1 MMWRARQQLHSVVQA
16 WLCPRGE
23 EQAFNGGQKSLPD
36 TAFCASTVFPPWKVE
51 SVDDFYL
58 PDTLDSELLKT
69 KERAYQERIP
79 TYPFGD
85 IAEEQDSVFTGL
97 GRVYEP
103 AIGTGS
109 EREYDEHE
117 LTSAKLEGLHLQRD
131 LLGTASATMTA
142 AGTRAQTSEVRM
154 GQCPSALIDPTS
166 GAEHDTNASTKR
178 DRLHL
183 QRDLLGTA
191 SATMTAT
198 GTRAQTS
205 EVRMGQCPSALIDPT
220 SGAEHDTNA
229 STKRDRLHLQRDLL
243 ETVSAAT
250 RATSTRAQA
259 PEERMGQGPRELTG
273 PTSGAKHDTNAK
285 PVIRTG
291 QSFRALVCP
300 ITGIWV
306 LMALCVFL
314 TLVVPA
320 SAEAGSTNADQL
332 RSSEHATIAMTR
344 LGSLSH
350 RTLSIFG
357 LVLLSITAGAVLCHM
372 MPAMGGVQRMPP
384 SWDPAHQSRYSFRS
398 WTQDLLVWSIATEMD
413 PSRKAALVVMALR
426 GTAQAFARSIPP
438 QALIT
443 GGQINGVVVD
453 PLTFLLHA
461 LSERFAALGDEIR
474 LTSLTD
480 MLGFERSS
488 PYEQVDELM
497 ARFDLVRSRAQEFGQ
512 LVISVPGLAW
522 LLLKAC
528 GVNDAQLLQVLTPF
542 GGQFPQ
548 TEADLNV
555 LKAQLRRLGHVL
567 EGSPGNVAQAL
578 RSRGTQPSAYWMYP
592 EGDETSDGHGQE
604 QAWHAS
610 NQAYEDQSWG
620 GGNAHQDVWFEGSSD
635 GGTDT
640 DTCSSLGDASQVEL
654 PAVEEGETPEEALFW
669 AYQRAKS
676 MWRRYT
682 GKPTRAVRRFGRH
695 YIRRKGSSKGHK
707 GKGKGRPNVSTFLAS
722 LNDEEVA
729 HIYKGI
735 RKGKGKGKRSSG
747 KGKGRRRNPKG
758 RDGQVL
764 RCFKC
769 GSDSH
774 LSRECPQRPSSSMQS
789 SVQHADNQPRNFWV
803 QQPEQWSMPADGP
816 LSGLIFMAAPVS
828 PDDDPP
834 SESAMPSFHTH
845 AESNAGANTQDHP
858 RATDPWAEYL
868 RGRGVFNEPPRDD
881 RMPYPPRASA
891 EARHEHHASAVPN
904 PFANVNGQVPPGDQT
919 AAPSATYWQ
928 LPPATLPQW
937 VQLPG
942 MEFLMQPGVTATPEP
957 IPLIRGAAGQPE
969 TAPSQVDST
978 QAPLLQSI
986 FDATSATTRRWLQ
999 QPAAIAAVPLQ
1010 AQSGLE
1016 QANLRMVDSFHQS
1029 QTAIAT
1035 RRQATKKAQRGT
1047 FTLPEVEDRQSYDA
1061 VEGVCAICQE
1071 DFRERESVM
1080 RLACRHVFHSQCWAG
1095 YLLHDQ
1101 VMLACPVCR
1110 GSARVVARFNYIE
1123 GCEFVR
1129 SPVQSQQG
1137 SRAPSEPRPEGAQ
1150 SGPEGAGNSRDR
1162 TPDRRAPSQA
1172 ETFNMSTPPPRDPPT
1187 SEETPS
1193 PYARPWTGLHFPWW
1207 PAYSPPTSD
1216 VEPVYHKTIHDP
1228 MRSTL
1233 LVDPGA
1239 FTNLVGLRW
1248 VREMTA
1254 KAQEHGKAP
1263 TQRRLQQPMYVQGV
1277 GHGSQKCEWSVRMPI
1292 SVPSIVDGVETV
1304 APHFFE
1310 APIVAEQGA
1319 HLPALLGLKSLREKA
1334 AVLVLS
1340 PDDDELRLIVP
1351 GPGGISIDP
1360 SPGSIQYPLMVA
1372 ATGHLLLACDRFEN
1386 VSTASLPSRSLN
1398 FQAEPAQPAA
1408 AEHRNNGFEHGL
1420 PVQPS
1425 TAEPS
1430 PSVPTASASQSTVP
1444 EPSP

>member
-1 MMWRARQQLHSVVQA
+1 MRPPFTLILLCLFVLGSGATRVPLVEGPRWQCFQGRVQRLAARRGAIMMWRARQQLHSVVQA

-36 TAFCASTVFPPWKVE
+36 TAFCTSTVFPPWKVE

-542 GGQFPQ
+542 GGQFPK

-682 GKPTRAVRRFGRH
+682 
-695 YIRRKGSSKGHK
+695 
-707 GKGKGRPNVSTFLAS
+707 
-722 LNDEEVA
+722 
-729 HIYKGI
+729 
-735 RKGKGKGKRSSG
+735 
-747 KGKGRRRNPKG
+747 
-758 RDGQVL
+758 
-764 RCFKC
+764 
-769 GSDSH
+769 
-774 LSRECPQRPSSSMQS
+774 
-789 SVQHADNQPRNFWV
+789 
-803 QQPEQWSMPADGP
+803 
-816 LSGLIFMAAPVS
+816 
-828 PDDDPP
+828 
-834 SESAMPSFHTH
+834 
-845 AESNAGANTQDHP
+845 
-858 RATDPWAEYL
+858 
-868 RGRGVFNEPPRDD
+868 
-881 RMPYPPRASA
+881 
-891 EARHEHHASAVPN
+891 
-904 PFANVNGQVPPGDQT
+904 
-919 AAPSATYWQ
+919 
-928 LPPATLPQW
+928 
-937 VQLPG
+937 
-942 MEFLMQPGVTATPEP
+942 
-957 IPLIRGAAGQPE
+957 
-969 TAPSQVDST
+969 
-978 QAPLLQSI
+978 
-986 FDATSATTRRWLQ
+986 
-999 QPAAIAAVPLQ
+999 
-1010 AQSGLE
+1010 
-1016 QANLRMVDSFHQS
+1016 
-1029 QTAIAT
+1029 
-1035 RRQATKKAQRGT
+1035 
-1047 FTLPEVEDRQSYDA
+1047 
-1061 VEGVCAICQE
+1061 
-1071 DFRERESVM
+1071 
-1080 RLACRHVFHSQCWAG
+1080 
-1095 YLLHDQ
+1095 
-1101 VMLACPVCR
+1101 
-1110 GSARVVARFNYIE
+1110 
-1123 GCEFVR
+1123 
-1129 SPVQSQQG
+1129 
-1137 SRAPSEPRPEGAQ
+1137 
-1150 SGPEGAGNSRDR
+1150 
-1162 TPDRRAPSQA
+1162 
-1172 ETFNMSTPPPRDPPT
+1172 
-1187 SEETPS
+1187 
-1193 PYARPWTGLHFPWW
+1193 
-1207 PAYSPPTSD
+1207 
-1216 VEPVYHKTIHDP
+1216 
-1228 MRSTL
+1228 
-1233 LVDPGA
+1233 
-1239 FTNLVGLRW
+1239 
-1248 VREMTA
+1248 
-1254 KAQEHGKAP
+1254 
-1263 TQRRLQQPMYVQGV
+1263 
-1277 GHGSQKCEWSVRMPI
+1277 
-1292 SVPSIVDGVETV
+1292 
-1304 APHFFE
+1304 
-1310 APIVAEQGA
+1310 
-1319 HLPALLGLKSLREKA
+1319 
-1334 AVLVLS
+1334 
-1340 PDDDELRLIVP
+1340 
-1351 GPGGISIDP
+1351 
-1360 SPGSIQYPLMVA
+1360 
-1372 ATGHLLLACDRFEN
+1372 
-1386 VSTASLPSRSLN
+1386 
-1398 FQAEPAQPAA
+1398 
-1408 AEHRNNGFEHGL
+1408 
-1420 PVQPS
+1420 
-1425 TAEPS
+1425 
-1430 PSVPTASASQSTVP
+1430 
-1444 EPSP
+1444 